1 MYVEYHDILYLSTYL
16 FITQI
21 LGSAV
26 SSLGVCVGF
35 EGVGYVLNDMPNF
48 QAPRTRAVKNV
59 RRHACSSII
68 KMCRD
73 YPEFILVSNG
83 SPRKSASFIF
93 FNIPP
98 SLITDRCVLNQY
110 ETIKTPINGKCMMSQ
125 QIFSSSHALT
135 CSTLE

>member
-1 MYVEYHDILYLSTYL
+1 MMYVEYHDILYLSTYL

-35 EGVGYVLNDMPNF
+35 EVNDVPNF

-98 SLITDRCVLNQY
+98 SLITDKCVLNQY
-110 ETIKTPINGKCMMSQ
+110 ETIKTPINRKCMMSQ
-125 QIFSSSHALT
+125 HIFSSSHALT